1 MSFKL
6 PEWDAAVLI
15 ESCGAFACAAGL
27 PAYMGWHGDA
37 AWAFI
42 AYATAAG
49 LAITTGLLLLH
60 ESMRP
65 AFPEGVLA
73 MWGLQSAMVT
83 VLGGSAY
90 SIATL
95 LHGSG

>member
-6 PEWDAAVLI
+6 PELDAAVLI
-15 ESCGAFACAAGL
+15 ESCGALACAAGL
-27 PAYMGWHGDA
+27 PAYMGWHGDT

-60 ESMRP
+60 ESVRP

-83 VLGGSAY
+83 VLGGSIY
-90 SIATL
+90 SL
-95 LHGSG
+95 VSVLHNGG